1 MSTICF
7 IYSFSYYPPFQRGI
21 MMWYITPFIL
31 WKKENRLPVV
41 SLINFIS
48 IPFIF
53 SFQCPKVYF
62 ISSFEW
68 IRTIRLL
75 YSILYTSYSTTYGSI
90 SILNWSIPT
99 STITSLFIILLS
111 LHQILSM
118 LIRKWIVA
126 IIWNDSNLSSYSQIK
141 TQFFTI
147 QSSSLYVWLFC
158 SMFTSSSFYSF
169 LPLYVQYLSLY
180 YKKNPTKEKYV
191 YITNLDIFQ
200 RFCFTHFKSNSTLLN
215 ELSTMNSITPIKSS
229 DLLVYKYINNQ
240 CLALLLLFEYAR
252 IFIQSASRINLNTSI
267 STYFSIYQNHQL
279 SQFYS
284 IQFYGLLFSMYT
296 KLNKQYIL
304 NTNELVYI
312 LCSYLFDVYF
322 ILCINSFRI
331 RSLLFYSQSTNWF
344 LIPLL
349 SVNVCPSII
358 ILLIIQAIYQIIFIT
373 RCLKSC
379 IR

>member
-62 ISSFEW
+62 ISSFKW

-90 SILNWSIPT
+90 FILNWSIPT
-99 STITSLFIILLS
+99 STITPLFIILLS

-126 IIWNDSNLSSYSQIK
+126 IIWNDSNLSSCSQIE

-147 QSSSLYVWLFC
+147 
-158 SMFTSSSFYSF
+158 
-169 LPLYVQYLSLY
+169 
-180 YKKNPTKEKYV
+180 
-191 YITNLDIFQ
+191 
-200 RFCFTHFKSNSTLLN
+200 
-215 ELSTMNSITPIKSS
+215 
-229 DLLVYKYINNQ
+229 
-240 CLALLLLFEYAR
+240 
-252 IFIQSASRINLNTSI
+252 
-267 STYFSIYQNHQL
+267 
-279 SQFYS
+279 
-284 IQFYGLLFSMYT
+284 
-296 KLNKQYIL
+296 
-304 NTNELVYI
+304 
-312 LCSYLFDVYF
+312 
-322 ILCINSFRI
+322 
-331 RSLLFYSQSTNWF
+331 
-344 LIPLL
+344 
-349 SVNVCPSII
+349 
-358 ILLIIQAIYQIIFIT
+358 
-373 RCLKSC
+373 
-379 IR
+379 